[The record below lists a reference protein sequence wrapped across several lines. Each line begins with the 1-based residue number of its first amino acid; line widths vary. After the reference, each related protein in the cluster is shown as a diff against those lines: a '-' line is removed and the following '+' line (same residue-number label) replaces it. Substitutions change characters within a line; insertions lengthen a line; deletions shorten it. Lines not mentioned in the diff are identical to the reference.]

1 MTWPDSL
8 SAVAFPEPLP
18 EIGVDELAGRLGG
31 VTVVDVRQPAEYS
44 SGHLRTSRLIPLAE
58 VPDHVDELAALARTG
73 TDDRVYLVCRS
84 GARSAMAGE
93 FLVEHGVAAVNV
105 AGGMLAW
112 AEAGH
117 EIVTGD
123 QPT

>member
-1 MTWPDSL
+1 
-8 SAVAFPEPLP
+8 VAFPEPLP

-44 SGHLRTSRLIPLAE
+44 SGHVRTSRLIPLAE

-73 TDDRVYLVCRS
+73 GDDRVYLVCRS
-84 GARSAMAGE
+84 GSRSAMAGE
-93 FLVEHGVAAVNV
+93 FLIEHGVAAVNV

>member
-8 SAVAFPEPLP
+8 SAVPFPEPLP

-31 VTVVDVRQPAEYS
+31 VTVIDVRQPAEYS
-44 SGHLRTSRLIPLAE
+44 GGHVRTSRLIPLAE
-58 VPDHVDELAALARTG
+58 VPDHVDELAALTGSG

-112 AEAGH
+112 VEAGH
-117 EIVTGD
+117 EVVAGD

>member
-1 MTWPDSL
+1 MP
-8 SAVAFPEPLP
+8 VP
-18 EIGVDELAGRLGG
+18 EIDVDELAARMDAGG
-31 VTVVDVRQPAEYS
+31 LVVDVRQPSEYS
-44 SGHLRTSRLIPLAE
+44 SGHVRTSRLIPLAE
-58 VPDHVDELAALARTG
+58 VPDHVAELVALAGNG

-112 AEAGH
+112 VEAGH
-117 EIVTGD
+117 EVVAGD